1 MERKETSGEKKSRG
15 KKPPVDFVLLAS
27 IIGIIVIG
35 LVMVFSSSWPDAIS
49 NPAYKGDGM
58 HFFKRQL
65 IFFAVGLL
73 GMAVASK
80 TDYRVWKALAPIAYF
95 GSLVLGAAVMTPL
108 GVELNGAKRWIDIG
122 ITLLMPSDIMKI
134 SAVIFLAAFM
144 SRRKRKMKKFGD
156 GFLYGMMI
164 IAAPC
169 AIILGLQSDLG
180 TSGMLGITL
189 FIMLF
194 IGGGQM
200 IYLVGTGVL
209 GIVAGGVLA
218 YTKPYRWRRVMTFL
232 DPFKDKYGDG
242 WQVVQSLYAIG
253 SGGLMGAGLGQSKQK
268 YYYIPEPYSDFIFSI
283 FAEEFGFIGVA
294 IVLGLYV
301 SVAWRGFKIAIAAKD
316 SFGSYLA
323 VGITLLVMVQTAIH
337 IAVVSSSMP
346 ATGITMPFM
355 SYGGTSLVIYMFAIG
370 ILLNISRNIKTNR
383 S

>member
-1 MERKETSGEKKSRG
+1 MERKEPNGKEKSYRSKTS
-15 KKPPVDFVLLAS
+15 VDFVLLAS
-27 IIGIIVIG
+27 IVGIMIIG

-58 HFFKRQL
+58 YFFKRQVV
-65 IFFAVGLL
+65 FFGLGLL

-80 TDYRVWKALAPIAYF
+80 IDYRVWRKLAPIIYF
-95 GSLVLGAAVMTPL
+95 TSLALGALVVTPL
-108 GVELNGAKRWIDIG
+108 GVELNGARRWIDIG
-122 ITLLMPSDIMKI
+122 VTLIMPSDIMKLG
-134 SAVIFLAAFM
+134 AVIFLASFM
-144 SRRKRKMKKFGD
+144 SRRKRKMKKFVD
-156 GFLYGMMI
+156 GFLYGMAI
-164 IAAPC
+164 IALPC
-169 AIILGLQSDLG
+169 GIILGLQSDLG

-194 IGGGQM
+194 VGGGHM
-200 IYLVGTGVL
+200 LYLAGTGAL
-209 GIVAGGVLA
+209 GLVAGGLLA
-218 YTKPYRWRRVMTFL
+218 YTKPYRWRRVTTFL

-253 SGGLMGAGLGQSKQK
+253 SGGVMGAGLGQSKQK

-283 FAEEFGFIGVA
+283 FAEEFGFLGVA
-294 IVLGLYV
+294 IVLGLYAA
-301 SVAWRGFKIAIAAKD
+301 VAWRGMKIAISAKD

-323 VGITLLVMVQTAIH
+323 VGITALIMVQTFIH

-355 SYGGTSLVIYMFAIG
+355 SYGGTSLLIYMFAMG
-370 ILLNISRNIKTNR
+370 ILLNISRNMKTNR